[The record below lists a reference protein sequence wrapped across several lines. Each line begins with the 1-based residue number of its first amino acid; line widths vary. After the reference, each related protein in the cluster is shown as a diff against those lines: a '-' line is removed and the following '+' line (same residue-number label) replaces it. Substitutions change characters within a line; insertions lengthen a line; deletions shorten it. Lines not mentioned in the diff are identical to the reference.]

1 MVTFRPRVFLV
12 GAGGY
17 GRVYLDALTKEDLGA
32 DLVGICDMQADLPER
47 IPLLRERHI
56 PVYPTLEA
64 FYAADH
70 ADLAILASP
79 VHFHAEMAISCFAHG
94 SHVLCEKPLC
104 LTVKEARAMAEGAAR
119 AGRFLSVGYQLDY
132 RRDVLALKNDILSG
146 RFGAPIRLGI
156 LHGYRRGADYYRRN
170 DWAGR
175 IAVNGREVWDSP
187 FSNASAHNFQMMA
200 FLLGNALHTA
210 CGITGVQAELYRGN
224 PLVENFDIAA
234 LRFSTDC
241 GAELMYFTAHPI
253 EPDELGPRGILEFE
267 KGTITLG
274 PEHPSFRAR
283 MRDGTCVDYARIDPG
298 PPLQK
303 LVDALN
309 AVRNGT
315 APVCGVEA
323 DLPHITAVC
332 MVQQQPVLPVR
343 DSLRISYALKGT
355 PYVRIDGI
363 EALFEQ
369 CLTKWALPMELGK
382 GLA

>member
-1 MVTFRPRVFLV
+1 M
-12 GAGGY
+12 
-17 GRVYLDALTKEDLGA
+17 
-32 DLVGICDMQADLPER
+32 
-47 IPLLRERHI
+47 
-56 PVYPTLEA
+56 
-64 FYAADH
+64 
-70 ADLAILASP
+70 
-79 VHFHAEMAISCFAHG
+79 
-94 SHVLCEKPLC
+94 
-104 LTVKEARAMAEGAAR
+104 
-119 AGRFLSVGYQLDY
+119 
-132 RRDVLALKNDILSG
+132 LALKNDILSG
-146 RFGAPIRLGI
+146 SFGAPIRLGI

-200 FLLGNALHTA
+200 FLLGNALH
-210 CGITGVQAELYRGN
+210 N
-224 PLVENFDIAA
+224 
-234 LRFSTDC
+234 
-241 GAELMYFTAHPI
+241 
-253 EPDELGPRGILEFE
+253 
-267 KGTITLG
+267 
-274 PEHPSFRAR
+274 
-283 MRDGTCVDYARIDPG
+283 PG

>member
-1 MVTFRPRVFLV
+1 M
-12 GAGGY
+12 
-17 GRVYLDALTKEDLGA
+17 
-32 DLVGICDMQADLPER
+32 
-47 IPLLRERHI
+47 
-56 PVYPTLEA
+56 
-64 FYAADH
+64 
-70 ADLAILASP
+70 
-79 VHFHAEMAISCFAHG
+79 
-94 SHVLCEKPLC
+94 
-104 LTVKEARAMAEGAAR
+104 
-119 AGRFLSVGYQLDY
+119 
-132 RRDVLALKNDILSG
+132 LALKNDILSG

-274 PEHPSFRAR
+274 PEHPSFRAK

-303 LVDALN
+303 LVDALS
-309 AVRNGT
+309 AGWKRIFPISQPSAWFSSSPSSPCGILCAFPMRLRARLTFAST
-315 APVCGVEA
+315 ASKPFLSSA
-323 DLPHITAVC
+323 
-332 MVQQQPVLPVR
+332 
-343 DSLRISYALKGT
+343 
-355 PYVRIDGI
+355 
-363 EALFEQ
+363 
-369 CLTKWALPMELGK
+369 
-382 GLA
+382 